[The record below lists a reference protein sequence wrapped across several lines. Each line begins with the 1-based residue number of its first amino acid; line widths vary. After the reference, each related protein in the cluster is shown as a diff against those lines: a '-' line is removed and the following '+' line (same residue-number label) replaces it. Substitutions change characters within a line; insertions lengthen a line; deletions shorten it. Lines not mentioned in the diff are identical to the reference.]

1 MGKLKLFR
9 VIGGADVEEQCVEL
23 LAETDEVIYECAP
36 RETTFLRLAK
46 GVEVRANQW
55 HVIWAQIQ

>member
-9 VIGGADVEEQCVEL
+9 VIGGADLEEQCVEL

-36 RETTFLRLAK
+36 RETAFLRLANEI
-46 GVEVRANQW
+46 EVRANHW
-55 HVIWAQIQ
+55 HVIWTQIQ